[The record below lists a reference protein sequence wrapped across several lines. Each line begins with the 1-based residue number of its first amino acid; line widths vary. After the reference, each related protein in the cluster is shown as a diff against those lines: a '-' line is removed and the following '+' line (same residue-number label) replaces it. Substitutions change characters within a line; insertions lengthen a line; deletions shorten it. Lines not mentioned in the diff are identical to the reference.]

1 MLQYILASGIG
12 RSEIDVITILSTTM
26 FLQEYVYIYFIAWP
40 NLRQQQSFNYSFE
53 WQSHAIYKSV
63 VSGTKKLGLLLVFEF
78 QGKSTFIAL
87 FQKSAA

>member
-1 MLQYILASGIG
+1 MEYENAN
-12 RSEIDVITILSTTM
+12 TNF
-26 FLQEYVYIYFIAWP
+26 FLTRICIHFIARP

-78 QGKSTFIAL
+78 QGISSFIAL

>member
-1 MLQYILASGIG
+1 MEY
-12 RSEIDVITILSTTM
+12 ENTNDKNF
-26 FLQEYVYIYFIAWP
+26 FLTRICIYIYFIAWP

-78 QGKSTFIAL
+78 QGKSSFIAL